1 MDTPRQANVRMM
13 NIRRHEQKRDSGRA
27 QPALGSGCA
36 APTPDLNAAAHNAP
50 DPVSRK

>member
-13 NIRRHEQKRDSGRA
+13 NMRRHDQKRDSGRTK
-27 QPALGSGCA
+27 PSLRSGCA
-36 APTPDLNAAAHNAP
+36 APTPDLKAIAHNAP